1 MQRMLKI
8 IGKKLNSVFLQL
20 KDVMILN
27 FGDEIEYSLHIASF
41 VRVVRD
47 NEIIFTS
54 SDIFFNS
61 DYEQKSDDDGSLI
74 DITIEDVRKL
84 LIGETVTDLEY
95 NEIGDIKINLTN
107 GFKIEIWTDC
117 LFKNYEYFRF
127 IEYLPFLSESNNYT
141 SKHFIFSYDG
151 SHLYFAEQ

>member
-61 DYEQKSDDDGSLI
+61 DYEQKSDDDESLI

-84 LIGETVTDLEY
+84 LIGETVADLE
-95 NEIGDIKINLTN
+95 ILKST
-107 GFKIEIWTDC
+107 
-117 LFKNYEYFRF
+117 
-127 IEYLPFLSESNNYT
+127 
-141 SKHFIFSYDG
+141 
-151 SHLYFAEQ
+151 

>member
-61 DYEQKSDDDGSLI
+61 DYEQKSDDDESLI

-84 LIGETVTDLEY
+84 LIGETVADLEY

-117 LFKNYEYFRF
+117 LFKNYEYL
-127 IEYLPFLSESNNYT
+127 IS
-141 SKHFIFSYDG
+141 
-151 SHLYFAEQ
+151 